1 MKRGAKNVSRK
12 PPQETLSL
20 TIAELSPGGDG
31 VAIHDEAGERRAV
44 FVPGVAL
51 GEDVRAEVDFSTRP
65 ARGRL
70 LEVIRKSPDRTAPP
84 CAEVERCGG
93 CDWMHL
99 TPDAQLRAHAAIVEG
114 ILPPA
119 FAHVS
124 VKSHATTRTLGYR
137 TRTRVHV
144 DAKRGKV
151 VVGMYG
157 RRSHDPVPVDTCV
170 VLDPALDEARR
181 ALAGWLEGAK
191 GYGEAQLSLG
201 HPRPENG
208 PRRAVLE
215 LQWTGQLPPDVFAR
229 LERAAKGG
237 PLSGARIFDGNV
249 SVPATIG
256 DPTPWIEGAD
266 DAPLRLAPGGFSQAT
281 EEGNTRLARRAA
293 ELAFEVSPNPD
304 GAVLELYSGAGNL
317 TVLLAKERKVVAVES
332 DRASCQAA
340 RTNLEAR
347 GLTARVVDADA
358 STYAL
363 PSGTKLVVIDP
374 PRTGARDV
382 AKALATKPIG
392 AVVYV
397 SCDPPTLGRDLAIL
411 AEGGYELRA
420 IETFEM
426 FPQTSHVETVAA
438 LFHPLKSKVR

>member
-31 VAIHDEAGERRAV
+31 VAIHEERGERRAV

-51 GEDVRAEVDFSTRP
+51 GEEVRAEVDFASRP

-70 LEVIRKSPDRTAPP
+70 LEVVRKSPDRTAPP

-99 TPDAQLRAHAAIVEG
+99 SSDAQLRAHAAIVKAS
-114 ILPPA
+114 LPPA
-119 FAHVS
+119 FSHVA
-124 VKSHATTRTLGYR
+124 VKSHGTTRALGYR

-144 DAKRGKV
+144 DAKRGNV

-157 RRSHDPVPVDTCV
+157 RRSHDPVTVETCV
-170 VLDPALDEARR
+170 VLDPVLDEARR
-181 ALAGWLEGAK
+181 SLAGWLQGAK

-201 HPRPENG
+201 HPRPAAG
-208 PRRAVLE
+208 ARRAVLE
-215 LQWTGQLPPDVFAR
+215 LRWTGQLPPEVFAR
-229 LERAAKGG
+229 LERAANEG
-237 PLSGARIFDGNV
+237 PLAGARIFDGNV

-256 DPTPWIEGAD
+256 DPTPWLEGAD

-281 EEGNTRLARRAA
+281 EEGNARLARRAA
-293 ELAFEVSPNPD
+293 ELAFEFSPNPE

-317 TVLLAKERKVVAVES
+317 TVLLAKDRKVVAVES

-347 GLTARVVDADA
+347 GLAARVIDADA
-358 STYAL
+358 STFAI
-363 PSGTKLVVIDP
+363 PASTKLVVMDP
-374 PRTGARDV
+374 PRTGAKDV
-382 AKALATKPIG
+382 ARALAARPVG

-438 LFHPLKSKVR
+438 LVHPLKSKVR